1 MCVSLC
7 VYPLKNPCVG
17 GVGRWHAG
25 RASLQGGV
33 KEERSGTVTEEEG
46 CEAGGG
52 TGLEVRNHNTA
63 CVIDTDTHHI

>member
-1 MCVSLC
+1 M
-7 VYPLKNPCVG
+7 G

-46 CEAGGG
+46 CGGG
-52 TGLEVRNHNTA
+52 LGSRFEITTQPV
-63 CVIDTDTHHI
+63 

>member
-1 MCVSLC
+1 MSVCVSVC
-7 VYPLKNPCVG
+7 VSIKKNPCVG

-46 CEAGGG
+46 CGGG
-52 TGLEVRNHNTA
+52 LGSRFEITTQPV
-63 CVIDTDTHHI
+63 

>member
-1 MCVSLC
+1 M
-7 VYPLKNPCVG
+7 G

-46 CEAGGG
+46 CGGG
-52 TGLEVRNHNTA
+52 DWARGSKSQHSLCNRHGHTPHLKLIQSGKSTA
-63 CVIDTDTHHI
+63 LPYA